1 MPRVYIT
8 EHDKNKLLNLI
19 NDIKQKEID
28 GKSYVKR
35 LEDELKVSQT
45 VDAND
50 LPSDVVIMNSTV
62 LLDMNGEEEQVT
74 LVYPD
79 EADVIKNK
87 ISVLSPIGTAIL
99 GFRIGDDYEWDIN
112 GMPTHI
118 QIKNV
123 VHASVQTKS

>member
-1 MPRVYIT
+1 M
-8 EHDKNKLLNLI
+8 DLI

-45 VDAND
+45 VDAKD
-50 LPSDVVIMNSTV
+50 LPFDVVIMNSTV

-79 EADVIKNK
+79 EADVIENK

-112 GMPTHI
+112 GIPTHSD
-118 QIKNV
+118 QGCGACLCAK
-123 VHASVQTKS
+123 KP